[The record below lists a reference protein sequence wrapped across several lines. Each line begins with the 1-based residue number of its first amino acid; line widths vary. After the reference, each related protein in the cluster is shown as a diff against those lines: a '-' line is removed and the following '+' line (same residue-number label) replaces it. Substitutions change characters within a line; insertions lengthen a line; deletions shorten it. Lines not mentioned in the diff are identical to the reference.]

1 MRAPGAVL
9 AVVGVVGAV
18 GCVRPADVPGSR
30 GATEATAAPAVPA
43 VRFANAPPVTAVD
56 DRRDVP
62 VKPAERRFVRTL
74 YHFDGSFYRL
84 ITRGLEV
91 PRPRRALGVNALD
104 EVPDSTWFTNRI
116 GVRDLTADE
125 IRRGAGLA
133 GSPEPH
139 KPWTVHSTKVGGAS
153 VGFIITDA
161 RGERFLL
168 KFDRAGHPETETAAE
183 VIVSRLLWA
192 AGYNVAEDHIVY
204 LRSRDLVI
212 APDAVVKDWSGERGK
227 LDRAELER
235 QLARVVHEPGGRIR
249 GMASRMIDGK
259 SLGGHGAEG
268 VRAGDPND
276 RIPHELRRDLR
287 GLYVFYSW
295 LDQNDV
301 KEDNSID
308 MWIEDPADPRRH
320 YVKHYLLDFGTSLG
334 AAALFV
340 SDARQS
346 HAYRVDFPDMFAS
359 LATLGLRERSWERRV
374 APGLRGVGMLDAAEF
389 DPGRWKSETP
399 AYVPFRVADEH
410 DKLWASRILM
420 RFTRAHIRAAVE
432 TARLSEPR
440 SADFLVETL
449 IARQRIAA
457 RHWFSRKSPLDRF
470 MVGREGRALCF
481 EDLMVSYRLAPAG
494 VSTRYGVA
502 VYDRAGRGLGGDGG
516 GGGGGGARELREL
529 AAGEGGR
536 VCTPM
541 ELAADGDGY
550 TIVRIDTRR
559 MGRTLAVYVHV
570 ARDPATGAPRVI
582 GVWRP

>member
-1 MRAPGAVL
+1 MRAPGAGL
-9 AVVGVVGAV
+9 AVLTALVEV
-18 GCVRPADVPGSR
+18 GCVRPADVPGTSD
-30 GATEATAAPAVPA
+30 GKHATEAPAVPD
-43 VRFANAPPVTAVD
+43 VRFANAPPVTVVD

-125 IRRGAGLA
+125 IRRGAEIA

-153 VGFIITDA
+153 VGFIITDT

-192 AGYNVAEDHIVY
+192 AGYNVPEDHIVH
-204 LRSRDLVI
+204 LRPRDLVI
-212 APDAVVKDWSGERGK
+212 ALDAVVKDWNGERGR

-235 QLARVVHEPGGRIR
+235 QLARVVHEPDGRIR

-287 GLYVFYSW
+287 GLYVLFSW

-308 MWIEDPADPRRH
+308 MWIADPADPRRH

-334 AAALFV
+334 VAALFGPY
-340 SDARQS
+340 ARQS
-346 HAYRVDFPDMFAS
+346 HAYRVDFPDMFGS

-374 APGLRGVGMLDAAEF
+374 APGLRGVGVLDAAAFE
-389 DPGRWKSETP
+389 PGAWKPETP

-410 DKLWASRILM
+410 DKLWGSRILM
-420 RFTRAHIRAAVE
+420 RFTREQIRAAVE
-432 TARLSEPR
+432 MARLSDPR

-457 RHWFSRKSPLDRF
+457 RHWFSRKSPLDGLA
-470 MVGREGRALCF
+470 VGGGGRALCF
-481 EDLMVSYRLAPAG
+481 DDLMLSYGLAPAG
-494 VSTRYGVA
+494 VSTRYAVA
-502 VYDRAGRGLGGDGG
+502 AYDRAGRPLGVRGG
-516 GGGGGGARELREL
+516 P

-536 VCTPM
+536 VCAPLV
-541 ELAADGDGY
+541 LARDGDGY

-559 MGRTLAVYVHV
+559 MQRTLSVYVHV